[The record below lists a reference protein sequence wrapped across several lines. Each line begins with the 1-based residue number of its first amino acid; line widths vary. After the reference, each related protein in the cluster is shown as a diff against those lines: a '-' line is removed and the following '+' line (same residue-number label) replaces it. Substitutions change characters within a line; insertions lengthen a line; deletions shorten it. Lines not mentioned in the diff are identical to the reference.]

1 MNAEGKPEMGDIL
14 VLKDRPNGIVIKVED
29 HWFTADEYTVRYPNA
44 VEEVVTGYLI
54 QAVRPAPRNRQG
66 ISLVSVMVALI
77 LISIGLL
84 ALVRVSAH
92 TIGARHGTSAR
103 STATHIAGTYLE
115 EVKMWDDSLIVNGS
129 GVIVDGEGMPTL
141 GGAYVRSL
149 GINRTALP
157 NVIKATVVVE
167 YPWAFGQRRSIELTT
182 FFREIS

>member
-1 MNAEGKPEMGDIL
+1 MNAEGKPELQDVL
-14 VLKDRPNGIVIKVED
+14 VLKDRPNGTVIKIND
-29 HWFTADEYTVRYPNA
+29 HWFTADEYTVRYPDA
-44 VEEVVTGYLI
+44 SEEVVTGYLI
-54 QAVRPAPRNRQG
+54 QAVKPAPRDRRG
-66 ISLVSVMVALI
+66 ISLISVMVALI

-84 ALVRVSAH
+84 ALVRVSAY

-115 EVKMWDDSLIVNGS
+115 EVKMWDDSLIVNGL
-129 GVIVDGEGMPTL
+129 GVIVDGEGMPTS

-157 NVIKATVVVE
+157 NVIKAKVIVE
-167 YPWAFGQRRSIELTT
+167 YPWASGQRRSITLTT